1 MGVRLVITFTAAAGR
16 GGELAQAFAARCAEV
31 TAQEHG
37 CEQYEIFQSA
47 VNPDR
52 LILMELWTTQA
63 DLDAHAELNKTRS
76 PLPRELFAG
85 VTEREDYVYN
95 RTR

>member
-1 MGVRLVITFTAAAGR
+1 MAVRLVITFTAAPGR
-16 GGELAQAFAARCAEV
+16 GNDLAAAFRARCAEV
-31 TAQEHG
+31 TQQEHG

-52 LILMELWTTQA
+52 LILMELWTMQA
-63 DLDAHAELNKTRS
+63 DLDAHAELNKTRP
-76 PLPRELFAG
+76 PLARELFAG
-85 VTEREDYVYN
+85 STEREDYIYN

>member
-1 MGVRLVITFTAAAGR
+1 MAVRLVITFTAAPGQ
-16 GGELAQAFAARCAEV
+16 GNDLAAAFKARCAEV

-47 VNPDR
+47 VNPDK
-52 LILMELWTTQA
+52 LILMELWTEPA
-63 DLDAHAELNKTRS
+63 DLDAHAELNKTRP
-76 PLPRELFAG
+76 PLARELFAG
-85 VTEREDYVYN
+85 VTEREDYTYN

>member
-1 MGVRLVITFTAAAGR
+1 MAVRLVITFTAAPGR
-16 GGELAQAFAARCAEV
+16 GAELAAAFKVRCAEV

-63 DLDAHAELNKTRS
+63 DLDAHAELNKTRP

-85 VTEREDYVYN
+85 VTEREDYVYS
-95 RTR
+95 RTQ